1 MKLLNSKENVL
12 LSGFT
17 EHQRAAKTVQA
28 AAENAIKILGGVVTN
43 QVEFQ
48 LPDSDIYRNLFV
60 IEKIKQTQKK
70 YPRKAGLPGK
80 EPL

>member
-1 MKLLNSKENVL
+1 
-12 LSGFT
+12 
-17 EHQRAAKTVQA
+17 
-28 AAENAIKILGGVVTN
+28 LGGKVAG

-60 IEKIKQTQKK
+60 IEKVKETPKK

-80 EPL
+80 EPIK